1 MGATAQPSPPPA
13 GFEVIQSSEPQKPV
27 VKLKTEPEAPAVEAP
42 EAPAEVAA
50 PVEESSAYDKA
61 KVAAEKAK
69 KGAAANR
76 KLREQGLQLQQ
87 QLERQLERQSQHT
100 STLESQ
106 LREASQHLE
115 HVMRDP
121 LGFLKAKGVSP
132 QDLAKRVALD
142 GSPEGQ
148 IEALRA
154 ELQSTQQQ
162 LRAQAEAARERE
174 EATRRAQIEN
184 AYKQEAADAAKYP
197 HLATVHHDFILS
209 RTKEIVT
216 ELWRRHSA
224 DPVGFRRAT
233 GYSSPG
239 EIPSSDFLTY
249 LNDTYK
255 PAPQKQATEVA
266 TETSGKK
273 TATITN
279 KLASAKHAAPIDFA
293 KMSDRQQKK
302 VMAEQFRQ
310 LGIGR

>member
-27 VKLKTEPEAPAVEAP
+27 VKLKTEP

-121 LGFLKAKGVSP
+121 LGFL
-132 QDLAKRVALD
+132 
-142 GSPEGQ
+142 
-148 IEALRA
+148 
-154 ELQSTQQQ
+154 
-162 LRAQAEAARERE
+162 
-174 EATRRAQIEN
+174 
-184 AYKQEAADAAKYP
+184 
-197 HLATVHHDFILS
+197 
-209 RTKEIVT
+209 
-216 ELWRRHSA
+216 
-224 DPVGFRRAT
+224 
-233 GYSSPG
+233 
-239 EIPSSDFLTY
+239 
-249 LNDTYK
+249 
-255 PAPQKQATEVA
+255 
-266 TETSGKK
+266 
-273 TATITN
+273 
-279 KLASAKHAAPIDFA
+279 
-293 KMSDRQQKK
+293 
-302 VMAEQFRQ
+302 
-310 LGIGR
+310 

>member
-61 KVAAEKAK
+61 KAAAEKAK

-76 KLREQGLQLQQ
+76 KLREQGVQLQ
-87 QLERQLERQSQHT
+87 RQLEQQSQHT
-100 STLESQ
+100 SALETQ
-106 LREASQHLE
+106 LREASQHLQ
-115 HVMRDP
+115 HVIDDP

-154 ELQSTQQQ
+154 ELQATQQQ
-162 LRAQAEAARERE
+162 LRAQADAARERE

-184 AYKQEAADAAKYP
+184 SYKQEAANAAKYP
-197 HLATVHHDFILS
+197 NLATVHPDFILS

-216 ELWRRHSA
+216 ELWRKHSA
-224 DPVGFRRAT
+224 NAAAFRRAT
-233 GYSSPG
+233 GYANPG
-239 EIPSSDFLTY
+239 EIPSSDFLAY
-249 LNDTYK
+249 LNDAYK
-255 PAPQKQATEVA
+255 SAPQKTATEQEAA

-273 TATITN
+273 TTTITN
-279 KLASAKHAAPIDFA
+279 KLASAKHAAPVDFS

>member
-1 MGATAQPSPPPA
+1 
-13 GFEVIQSSEPQKPV
+13 EPQKPV

-154 ELQSTQQQ
+154 ELQSTQQP
-162 LRAQAEAARERE
+162 
-174 EATRRAQIEN
+174 RRAQIEN

-279 KLASAKHAAPIDFA
+279 KLAS
-293 KMSDRQQKK
+293 
-302 VMAEQFRQ
+302 
-310 LGIGR
+310 